1 MNLIKT
7 LIIIIII
14 MIIISAICAIALIMK
29 TEEVVMSIGDLTQY
43 LLIPIRSGKGWVL
56 NWWNKLPKQWSI
68 LKDQRGKQLKY
79 GDQGSDPS
87 REMKCKDQQ
96 NRQLPIWYVTE
107 ADTPA
112 HAKGSPWGH
121 PADQSRRLLDAFYT
135 QDY

>member
-1 MNLIKT
+1 
-7 LIIIIII
+7 
-14 MIIISAICAIALIMK
+14 MK
-29 TEEVVMSIGDLTQY
+29 TEEVVMSMGDLTQY
-43 LLIPIRSGKGWVL
+43 LPIPIRSGKGWVL

-79 GDQGSDPS
+79 GNQGSDPS

-112 HAKGSPWGH
+112 HAKGSPWGPLQISQEDCWMH
-121 PADQSRRLLDAFYT
+121 FILKITNFNSIN
-135 QDY
+135 